1 MNEKETLLDLLLA
14 NPQEFVSGEE
24 ISRRLSVSRT
34 AVWKQINK
42 LRDAGY
48 EFEAV
53 PHKGYRIL
61 RKPERLDTLSLLKAL
76 KTSTVGR
83 KVKIIE
89 STVSTQE
96 EARKLAE
103 EGATEGTLVIS
114 EEQTGGKGR
123 MGRKWYS
130 PKGKGIWM
138 SLVLRPLQPMHYMP
152 QLTLMTGVAVCR
164 AVRKVTGVAAGLK
177 WPNDLL
183 VNGRKISGILL
194 ESAAEDEYVRYCIAG
209 IGISVNLDAEDYPQ
223 ELTGVAT
230 SLKIES
236 GEQIDR
242 VALIASV
249 LEEFEQLYALYQQEG
264 FGPIASLW
272 EALSVTLGKPVTVN
286 TARGPVEGIAM
297 KLDPSGALL
306 VSVDDG
312 QLVPIFS
319 GDVELKR

>member
-1 MNEKETLLDLLLA
+1 MSEKETLLDLLLE

-42 LRDAGY
+42 LREAGY

-61 RKPERLDTLSLLKAL
+61 RKPERLDMLSLVKAM
-76 KTSTVGR
+76 KTQTMGK
-83 KVKIIE
+83 KVKVLE

-96 EARKLAE
+96 EARRLAE
-103 EGATEGTLVIS
+103 EGAAEGTIVIA

-123 MGRKWYS
+123 MGRKWFS
-130 PKGKGIWM
+130 PKGKGVWM
-138 SLVLRPLQPMHYMP
+138 SLVLRPKQPMHYMP

-164 AVRKVTGVAAGLK
+164 AVRRVSGVMAGLK

-183 VNGRKISGILL
+183 AGGRKISGILL
-194 ESAAEDEYVRYCIAG
+194 ESAVEDEHVRYCIAG
-209 IGISVNLDAEDYPQ
+209 IGISVNLEREDYPE

-236 GEQIDR
+236 GEPVDR
-242 VALIASV
+242 TALIAAV
-249 LEEFEQLYALYQQEG
+249 LEEFEKLYALYQQEG
-264 FGPIASLW
+264 FGPIATLW

-286 TARGPVEGIAM
+286 TANGAVQGVAE

-306 VSVDDG
+306 VATEDG
-312 QLVPIFS
+312 QHIPIFS
-319 GDVELKR
+319 GDVEMKR

>member
-1 MNEKETLLDLLLA
+1 MSEKETLLGLLLA
-14 NPQEFVSGEE
+14 NPQEFISGEE

-42 LRDAGY
+42 LREAGY

-61 RKPERLDTLSLLKAL
+61 RKPERLDTLSLIKAL
-76 KTSTVGR
+76 RTKTMGQ
-83 KVKIIE
+83 KLKIID

-96 EARKLAE
+96 EAKLLAE
-103 EGATEGTLVIS
+103 EDAPEGTLVIA

-138 SLVLRPLQPMHYMP
+138 SLVLRPKQPMHFMP
-152 QLTLMTGVAVCR
+152 QMTLMTGVAVCR
-164 AVRKVTGVAAGLK
+164 AVRRTTGVMAGLK

-209 IGISVNLDAEDYPQ
+209 IGISVNLDPQDYPQ
-223 ELTGVAT
+223 ALTDVAT
-230 SLKIES
+230 SLKIEA
-236 GEQIDR
+236 GEEVDR
-242 VALIASV
+242 VALIAAV
-249 LEEFEQLYALYQQEG
+249 LEEFEVLYALYQQEG

-272 EALSVTLGKPVTVN
+272 EALSVTLGKSVTVN
-286 TARGPVEGIAM
+286 TARGAVIGTAE
-297 KLDPSGALL
+297 KLDLSGALL
-306 VSVDDG
+306 VTTGEG
-312 QLVPIFS
+312 QHESIFS

>member
-1 MNEKETLLDLLLA
+1 MSEKETLLDVLLA
-14 NPQEFVSGEE
+14 SSQEFVSGEE
-24 ISRRLSVSRT
+24 ISRRLSISRA

-42 LRDAGY
+42 LREAGY

-53 PHKGYRIL
+53 PNRGYRIL
-61 RKPERLDTLSLLKAL
+61 RKPERLEALSLLKAL
-76 KTSTVGR
+76 KTSAIGR
-83 KVKIIE
+83 KVKMIE

-96 EARKLAE
+96 EARMLAE
-103 EGATEGTLVIS
+103 EGAPEGTLVIA

-138 SLVLRPLQPMHYMP
+138 SLVLRPEQPMHYMP
-152 QLTLMTGVAVCR
+152 QLTLLTGVAVCR
-164 AVRKVTGVAAGLK
+164 AVRKVSSVEAGLK

-183 VNGRKISGILL
+183 VNGRKICGILL

-209 IGISVNLDAEDYPQ
+209 IGISVNLDPEDYPE
-223 ELTGVAT
+223 ELAGVAT

-236 GEQIDR
+236 GEQVER
-242 VALIASV
+242 ATLIASV
-249 LEEFEQLYALYQQEG
+249 LEEFENLYGLYQQEG

-286 TARGPVEGIAM
+286 TARGLVEGTAA
-297 KLDPSGALL
+297 KLDQTGALL
-306 VSVDDG
+306 MDIGDG

-319 GDVELKR
+319 GDVELRR